1 MEFLVFC
8 FYSVRESLR
17 LLQLGLLLLQES
29 IKPGEF
35 SRVVALDVFNLFM
48 FFFFE
53 CIDLLVLGLFLK
65 FKFSI
70 FLFDNYLNL

>member
-1 MEFLVFC
+1 MG
-8 FYSVRESLR
+8 ESLG
-17 LLQLGLLLLQES
+17 LLQLGVLLFQES

-35 SRVVALDVFNLFM
+35 SGMVALDVFNLFL

-53 CIDLLVLGLFLK
+53 CINFLVLGLFLK

-70 FLFDNYLNL
+70 FLFDNDLDL